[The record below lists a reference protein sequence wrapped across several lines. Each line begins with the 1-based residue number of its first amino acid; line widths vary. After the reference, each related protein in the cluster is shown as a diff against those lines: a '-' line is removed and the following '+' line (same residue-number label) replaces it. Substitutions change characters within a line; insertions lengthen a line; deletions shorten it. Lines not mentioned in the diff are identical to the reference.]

1 LYHDLDII
9 FQICDIENLVGVSK
23 TLAKFVKFTPKKTRN
38 FKISQKF
45 NKLNKKIKKKEKK
58 HWPALDGLET

>member
-1 LYHDLDII
+1 M
-9 FQICDIENLVGVSK
+9 GVSK

-45 NKLNKKIKKKEKK
+45 NKLNKKILKKEKK